1 VRANLNNLSE
11 TWELTLIV
19 GSCLVLM
26 IALLV
31 VVRSVLKGNGIY
43 AGLKKA
49 VGIILKNLP

>member
-1 VRANLNNLSE
+1 MRANLNNLSE